1 MFQKLFVF
9 ILLFSFYQSKAQ
21 QSQPCPIS
29 SLGQNPGTAF
39 PVCGTSVFTQG
50 SVNLCGGLSIPVPA
64 CHDQTGYTDINPYWY
79 RFTCYTAGTLSF
91 LITPS
96 NLNDDYDWQL
106 FDITGHDPTEVFSN
120 TALFV
125 CCNWSG
131 VYGLTGTSD
140 TASAANQ
147 CSSTTS
153 YATGGVSPFSIMPTL
168 ILGHTYLLLV
178 SHFTNTQS
186 GYQLSFTGKGTASIT
201 DPNTPGFINASGICG
216 GDKVY
221 VKLTKKVQCKTIAA
235 DGSDFSIAP
244 ATVAITGAS
253 GYSCLTSFD
262 TDSIVVQ
269 LNSPLS
275 PANYKLIQ
283 QIGVDGNT
291 LLDNCNNAVA
301 VGTNAGFNIVSQQL
315 IKAAFTYQL
324 DYGCKYDTLFLFL
337 GGQNIVTWNWTFD
350 NAVKTQQQN
359 PILIYSTFGQKTIQ
373 LNAYN
378 SVCADSTSLTINL
391 VNEPIKAI
399 FSSPEFACPSDT
411 ISFINSSTGPIKK
424 WFWDFGNGQT
434 NTQQNPP
441 WQSYPSSSSITNYPI
456 RLSVT
461 DSIGCS
467 DTTYRLIKV
476 APNCYIAVASAFTPN
491 GDGLNDYLYPL
502 NAYKASNLLFR
513 IFNRFG
519 QLIFETTDWTK
530 KWDGKFKGLQQ
541 PSGTYVW
548 TLDYTDNTTQKRI
561 SQKGT
566 TVLIR

>member
-1 MFQKLFVF
+1 M
-9 ILLFSFYQSKAQ
+9 
-21 QSQPCPIS
+21 
-29 SLGQNPGTAF
+29 
-39 PVCGTSVFTQG
+39 
-50 SVNLCGGLSIPVPA
+50 
-64 CHDQTGYTDINPYWY
+64 
-79 RFTCYTAGTLSF
+79 
-91 LITPS
+91 
-96 NLNDDYDWQL
+96 
-106 FDITGHDPTEVFSN
+106 
-120 TALFV
+120 
-125 CCNWSG
+125 
-131 VYGLTGTSD
+131 
-140 TASAANQ
+140 
-147 CSSTTS
+147 
-153 YATGGVSPFSIMPTL
+153 
-168 ILGHTYLLLV
+168 
-178 SHFTNTQS
+178 
-186 GYQLSFTGKGTASIT
+186 
-201 DPNTPGFINASGICG
+201 
-216 GDKVY
+216 
-221 VKLTKKVQCKTIAA
+221 
-235 DGSDFSIAP
+235 
-244 ATVAITGAS
+244 
-253 GYSCLTSFD
+253 
-262 TDSIVVQ
+262 
-269 LNSPLS
+269 
-275 PANYKLIQ
+275 
-283 QIGVDGNT
+283 
-291 LLDNCNNAVA
+291 
-301 VGTNAGFNIVSQQL
+301 
-315 IKAAFTYQL
+315 
-324 DYGCKYDTLFLFL
+324 
-337 GGQNIVTWNWTFD
+337 
-350 NAVKTQQQN
+350 
-359 PILIYSTFGQKTIQ
+359 
-373 LNAYN
+373 
-378 SVCADSTSLTINL
+378 
-391 VNEPIKAI
+391 NEPIKAI